1 MPLWVASGTV
11 PAPLAVGNDPAPLNA
26 AFDRVRDH
34 LIPSRR
40 GDLKRY
46 LDARVLRE
54 RTLIPGLAA
63 VEARNIERAATLT
76 AVWRAAAPDGAAMAA
91 VQDEIAA
98 ATLAATEA
106 LLAQVSTPPPA
117 AR

>member
-1 MPLWVASGTV
+1 M
-11 PAPLAVGNDPAPLNA
+11 
-26 AFDRVRDH
+26 RDL

-54 RTLIPGLAA
+54 GTLIPGLAA
-63 VEARNIERAATLT
+63 VEARNIERAAALT
-76 AVWRAAAPDGAAMAA
+76 AAWRAAAPDGVTMAA
-91 VQDEIAA
+91 AQTEIAA

-106 LLAQVSTPPPA
+106 LLAQVAAPPA